1 MKVVKLSQKATLPT
15 RGSSFS
21 AGLDLYSTI
30 SGTLQPLERVLI
42 PLDISIELPDDTFGH
57 ILSRSGLSVKHGIH
71 VGAGV
76 IDEDYR
82 GNVAVLLF
90 NLGNTPFEYKV
101 GDRIAQLVVKKYERV
116 EVIEEEFIHLKK
128 SERDKNGFGST
139 GV

>member
-42 PLDISIELPDDTFGH
+42 PLDISIELPDGTFGH

-90 NLGNTPFEYKV
+90 NLGNTPFEYQV

-116 EVIEEEFIHLKK
+116 EVIEEEFIHLHLWTFK
-128 SERDKNGFGST
+128 T
-139 GV
+139 PM

>member
-42 PLDISIELPDDTFGH
+42 PLEISIELPDGTFGH